1 MLRRMLHRVTKI
13 PYNEITLGR
22 TEKGKPYLLNTVE
35 DIYKDL
41 SFNVSHHGDYVVLA
55 AEVNT
60 AVGIDTMKLEKP
72 AAAKTLSEYFRIMRR
87 QFTTDEW
94 SQIESGQT
102 DEEKLCTYY
111 RLWCL
116 KESYVKLLGIG
127 IGFEVIRLNFNLIDK
142 LTEDGQTSCMTTL
155 KVDDIPVNDWIFEEM
170 LMDHHWITV
179 ALRPKNM
186 QVKRPFTQFEI
197 LSFNELLEDSS
208 PLSDPDQ
215 EYGEQFIQKPNN
227 PADMKKS

>member
-1 MLRRMLHRVTKI
+1 M
-13 PYNEITLGR
+13 
-22 TEKGKPYLLNTVE
+22 YLPNFSYSV
-35 DIYKDL
+35 I
-41 SFNVSHHGDYVVLA
+41 
-55 AEVNT
+55 
-60 AVGIDTMKLEKP
+60 